1 MSVRG
6 ENVLI
11 LVLAVT
17 IFYGAAWGAPAS
29 GGAMHKHNENGAV
42 EISENEVIRGRWEIM
57 VPGGAW
63 REFIYTNKNATHF
76 SGESVRRN
84 SRSYHGLFCAMHEYL
99 DSWELTL
106 GDRLVAPDEKTQA
119 LAYPHVLYRRYPDT
133 GVLEEI
139 VLPDNENGVVVRYH
153 NARADGCAL
162 VPWFDMRFIWDV
174 PRPEY
179 RIFWE
184 RKNNV
189 LLVSRVDDP
198 FPPGRPRWCAVTAD
212 VSLDFETREQFR
224 TTDYPKDAA
233 RRAMGRTH
241 PFSPGSFHFIMPDA
255 KEGTVTF
262 AFGLGVTE
270 DEAVSQAKRFV
281 QNLDRFKREKLH
293 RIEQLL
299 EKAPAPARDARFDKA
314 LRWARV
320 SMDNLVMNQRGRG
333 IYAGFH
339 WFPNYWGR
347 DSFICLPGACLATGE
362 LDTAR
367 EILLSFMEHQQVD
380 RSDPRLGRFPNI
392 VNPEDLQYG
401 GVDGTWWLVRAA
413 WKYYIASGDRT
424 FLVEAFPRIKLAID
438 GAEGKASDGK
448 GFLVHGNGETWMDA
462 GGERNPYTPRGNR
475 AVEVQALYHHG
486 LRVGAAWA
494 RELARGRAGESSP
507 GADTAEERFD
517 IDKLEAFAG
526 RCENQAGM
534 LSENFRHDFWNE
546 AEGYLYDHLDP
557 DGTPDIQIR
566 PNAVLALWVSL
577 DAADFAE
584 RGAAARDG
592 AGPLIGSAEAARI
605 VETALRTVVLPQGVT
620 SLYPRDPH
628 FHPHHLALDR
638 YYFDEA
644 YHNGDVWEWLT
655 GPMVSCLIAVGEGE
669 KAWRLLSPLVD
680 EILDEACVGSLRE
693 IRDGAVTPG
702 REEFGG
708 ATSQAW
714 SLAEFIRVCLTVL
727 PAG

>member
-1 MSVRG
+1 MRIFVSVF
-6 ENVLI
+6 I
-11 LVLAVT
+11 LLCMIAGPVDGGMMAQERKAHT
-17 IFYGAAWGAPAS
+17 AGAPEDDAL
-29 GGAMHKHNENGAV
+29 
-42 EISENEVIRGRWEIM
+42 RDRWEIWI
-57 VPGGAW
+57 PGGAW
-63 REFIYTNKNATHF
+63 REFIYTNKQATHF
-76 SGESVRRN
+76 SGESVRMN

-119 LAYPHVLYRRYPDT
+119 FAYPHVLYRRYNDT

-139 VLPDNENGVVVRYH
+139 VLPDDENGVVVRYH
-153 NARADGCAL
+153 NARADACTL

-184 RKNNV
+184 TKNNV

-198 FPPGRPRWCAVTAD
+198 FPPGRPRWCAVTSD
-212 VSLDFETREQFR
+212 VPLDYRTGEQFR
-224 TTDYPKDAA
+224 TTDYQKDAA

-241 PFSPGSFHFIMPDA
+241 PFSPGSFHFTIPDS
-255 KEGTVTF
+255 KEGTATF

-270 DEAVSQAKRFV
+270 DEAVSQAKRLL
-281 QNLDRFKREKLH
+281 QNIDAFKHDKLR
-293 RIEQLL
+293 RIERLL
-299 EKAPAPARDARFDKA
+299 EKVPAPRRGARFDKA

-320 SMDNLVMNQRGRG
+320 SMHNLVMNQRGRG

-347 DSFICLPGACLATGE
+347 DSFICLPGACLATAE

-367 EILLSFMEHQQVD
+367 EILLSFMEHQEVD

-413 WKYYIASGDRT
+413 WKYYIASGDRP
-424 FLVEAFPRIKLAID
+424 FLVEAFPRIRLAVE
-438 GAEGKASDGK
+438 GAGEKATDGK

-486 LRVGAAWA
+486 LQVGAAWA
-494 RELARGRAGESSP
+494 RELAHGGVGEKVP
-507 GADTAEERFD
+507 GVDAAEGQFD
-517 IDKLEAFAG
+517 IGELEAFAV
-526 RCENQAGM
+526 RCENQAEI
-534 LSENFRHDFWNE
+534 LRENFRRDFWND

-557 DGTPDIQIR
+557 DGTPDLKVR
-566 PNAVLALWVSL
+566 PNAILALWVSL
-577 DAADFAE
+577 DATDFAGRRTGA
-584 RGAAARDG
+584 RGG
-592 AGPLIGSAEAARI
+592 AVSLIGAPEAARI
-605 VETALRTVVLPQGVT
+605 VGTALRTVVLPQGVT

-628 FHPHHLALDR
+628 FHPYHLAFDR

-655 GPMVSCLIAVGEGE
+655 GPMVSCLVAVGEDE
-669 KAWRLLSPLVD
+669 KARKLISPLVD
-680 EILDEACVGSLRE
+680 EILGEACVGSLRE
-693 IRDGAVTPG
+693 IQDGIITPG
-702 REEFGG
+702 KEEFGG

-714 SLAEFIRVCLTVL
+714 SLAEFIRVCLTEL
-727 PAG
+727 PAE

>member
-1 MSVRG
+1 MRIFVSVC
-6 ENVLI
+6 I
-11 LVLAVT
+11 LLLVIAGPIDGGT
-17 IFYGAAWGAPAS
+17 MAKERKADTAGAP
-29 GGAMHKHNENGAV
+29 EDDV
-42 EISENEVIRGRWEIM
+42 LRDLWEI
-57 VPGGAW
+57 VIQGGSW
-63 REFIYTNKNATHF
+63 REFIYTNKQATHF
-76 SGESVRRN
+76 SGESVRTN

-106 GDRLVAPDEKTQA
+106 GDRPVAPDEKTQA
-119 LAYPHVLYRRYPDT
+119 FAYPHVLYRRYRDT

-153 NARADGCAL
+153 VARSSAGTL
-162 VPWFDMRFIWDV
+162 VPWFDMRFIWEV

-184 RKNNV
+184 RRNNV

-198 FPPGRPRWCAVTAD
+198 FPPGRPRWCAVTSD
-212 VSLDFETREQFR
+212 VPLDFRTGEKFR

-241 PFSPGSFHFIMPDA
+241 PFSPGSFHFTVPGSN
-255 KEGTVTF
+255 EGTVIF

-270 DEAVSQAKRFV
+270 DEAVSQAGRLL
-281 QNLDRFKREKLH
+281 QNIDALKHEKLR
-293 RIEQLL
+293 RIERLL
-299 EKAPAPARDARFDKA
+299 GKAPAPRRDARFDKA
-314 LRWARV
+314 LRWARA

-367 EILLSFMEHQQVD
+367 EILLSFMEHQTVD
-380 RSDPRLGRFPNI
+380 RLDPRLGRFPNI
-392 VNPEDLQYG
+392 VNPEDLQYS

-413 WKYYIASGDRT
+413 WKYYIASGDRP
-424 FLVEAFPRIKLAID
+424 FLVEAFPYIRLAVE
-438 GAEGKASDGK
+438 GAGEKATDGK

-462 GGERNPYTPRGNR
+462 GGERNPYTPRGDR

-486 LRVGAAWA
+486 LLVGAAWA
-494 RELARGRAGESSP
+494 RELAAWRTAVTSSGVDSAGETFDAS
-507 GADTAEERFD
+507 ELERFAALCD
-517 IDKLEAFAG
+517 
-526 RCENQAGM
+526 RQADLLRG
-534 LSENFRHDFWNE
+534 SFRTSFWNE
-546 AEGYLYDHLDP
+546 ADGYLYDHLNE
-557 DGTPDIQIR
+557 DGTPDMQMR
-566 PNAVLALWVSL
+566 PNAILALWVSL
-577 DAADFAE
+577 DAADFAG
-584 RGAAARDG
+584 RGTGARG
-592 AGPLIGSAEAARI
+592 GTGPLIGSSEAARI
-605 VETALRTVVLPQGVT
+605 VGTALRTVVLPQGVT

-628 FHPHHLALDR
+628 FHPHHLAFDR

-655 GPMVSCLIAVGEGE
+655 GPMVSCLVAVGERG
-669 KAWRLLSPLVD
+669 KAWKLLSPLVD

-693 IRDGAVTPG
+693 IQDGVITPG

-714 SLAEFIRVCLTVL
+714 SLAEFIRVCLTEL
-727 PAG
+727 RAE